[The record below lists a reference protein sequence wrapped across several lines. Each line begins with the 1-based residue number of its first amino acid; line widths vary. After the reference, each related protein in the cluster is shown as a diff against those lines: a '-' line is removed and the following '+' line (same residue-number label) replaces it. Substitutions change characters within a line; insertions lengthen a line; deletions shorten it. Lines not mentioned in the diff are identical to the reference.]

1 MYLDNMDLKQILSD
15 FCIFLSANKGLSVKT
30 VESYESDL
38 KPFCEYFKDR
48 QLDNIN
54 LFDYVNNLKKLYKP
68 ASLNRK
74 LSSLRAFLTFIRK
87 HYQLEIDLSY
97 LKNVKVNFKIE
108 KPIDYEFLKT
118 LFTDTRNGLI
128 LLFFYATGL
137 RVSELINLKISD
149 IYFDAGL
156 IRVVTKGSKMR
167 LLPVSMDVLLKIK
180 DYIANIRSA
189 YSNSESKDYLF
200 LSKQGKPFTRAA
212 IWKIIKQE
220 SRAKGFDLH
229 PHSLRHL
236 YATHL
241 LERGANIKII
251 QELLGHSSLNTTQ
264 RYTFVSDEALNK
276 AFKETDYYKE

>member
-167 LLPVSMDVLLKIK
+167 LLPVSMDVLSKIK
-180 DYIANIRSA
+180 DYIANTRSN
-189 YSNSESKDYLF
+189 YLNSESKDYLF
-200 LSKQGKPFTRAA
+200 LSRQGKPFTRAA